1 MLVWQVIKM
10 AVTDKIQQYM
20 RRLPAASQAEVL
32 DFVEYLLNKAE
43 REAVR
48 QEERDW
54 ASLSLTSAMHGMED
68 EDAPTYTT
76 SDLKTVFS

>member
-1 MLVWQVIKM
+1 M
-10 AVTDKIQQYM
+10 AVADKIRRYM

-43 REAVR
+43 RETVR

-54 ASLSLTSAMHGMED
+54 SSLSLSSAMHGMED